1 MPRSSPYGQ
10 ALTLE
15 DYRRLEAA
23 GEITRPLTQDPIHP
37 RRALTDARL
46 SRLVEP
52 QPRNR
57 KKSEEDEAA

>member
-1 MPRSSPYGQ
+1 MADPTHIPAQEKRDP
-10 ALTLE
+10 
-15 DYRRLEAA
+15 A